1 MEGVEFISD
10 PQCGRCGLPLGGEHE
25 GNGTLLCAQCSAG
38 PRFAFSR
45 ARSRA
50 VYGGVVRD
58 LIRRMKF
65 LGDMEAASAAVELFA
80 ASLPPGLSPCPSLVV
95 PVPLHTR
102 RLRVRGFNQSVLLGR
117 RLARRLGCRFD
128 PFLLRRIR
136 STVPQFEIDD
146 PDDKR
151 RNVQGAFALSSR
163 SSLDGELVLL
173 VDDILTSGAT
183 ADECARLLLDGGA
196 EAVEVYTLARA
207 LGSSGVGDLEE
218 GPPAAAHDG
227 APPI

>member
-1 MEGVEFISD
+1 MCTDGVEFISG
-10 PQCGRCGLPLGGEHE
+10 PQCGRCGLPLGDEREEGED
-25 GNGTLLCAQCSAG
+25 TLLCTHCAAG
-38 PRFAFSR
+38 SRLAFSR

-65 LGDMEAASAAVELFA
+65 LGDMEATAAAVELFA
-80 ASLPPGLSPCPSLVV
+80 ASLPEGLSPSPSLVV
-95 PVPLHTR
+95 PVPLHAR
-102 RLRVRGFNQSVLLGR
+102 RLRARGFNQSVLLGR

-128 PFLLRRIR
+128 PFLVRRIR
-136 STVPQFEIDD
+136 STVPQFELRD

-151 RNVQGAFALSSR
+151 RNVKGAFALSSP
-163 SSLDGELVLL
+163 SPLDGELVLL

-196 EAVEVYTLARA
+196 AEVEVYTLARA
-207 LGSSGVGDLEE
+207 LGSSGAGDLEE
-218 GPPAAAHDG
+218 GPP
-227 APPI
+227 PI